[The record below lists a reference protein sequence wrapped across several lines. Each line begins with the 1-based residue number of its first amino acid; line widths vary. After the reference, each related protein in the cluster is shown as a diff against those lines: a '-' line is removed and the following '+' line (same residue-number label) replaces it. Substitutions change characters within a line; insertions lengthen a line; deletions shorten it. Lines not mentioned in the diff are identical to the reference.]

1 MDKKINISL
10 VGGQPFPVYAQILDN
25 QPEIAI
31 LVCSDQTE
39 KDAMRIKAV
48 LNHNLPQTGVSL
60 LKISAEDNA
69 LANQY
74 IKAQSEIFSKPGH
87 EITINIA
94 GGTKPWSILFAK
106 HFAGKAKLVFI
117 DQNNII
123 WDMDTLEY
131 HELSPKDVSIEDL
144 AALHGVEFL
153 NKTNL
158 TFYTDQDR
166 ALIPRIIEARR
177 WNSGAFQALT
187 SPTGQQ
193 RPEAE
198 RSGIKWLDDQTC
210 RITLF
215 NPQKGAKTFTLQ
227 SPHARSIVPR
237 FAWFELQVALMLSQW
252 PVTKQVWLNS
262 EVALPNGVEALNEID
277 VIVET
282 TIGKFLFVEC
292 KTSVYNPTDIDK
304 FNDVVKKTGGL
315 GAKRIFMTDKPM
327 SGTIAGKCDHA
338 KIPHFAMRQIT
349 SNRANQLNFFAA
361 LDAYMSNINER

>member
-131 HELSPKDVSIEDL
+131 HAPTKTEL
-144 AALHGVEFL
+144 
-153 NKTNL
+153 
-158 TFYTDQDR
+158 
-166 ALIPRIIEARR
+166 
-177 WNSGAFQALT
+177 
-187 SPTGQQ
+187 
-193 RPEAE
+193 
-198 RSGIKWLDDQTC
+198 
-210 RITLF
+210 
-215 NPQKGAKTFTLQ
+215 
-227 SPHARSIVPR
+227 
-237 FAWFELQVALMLSQW
+237 
-252 PVTKQVWLNS
+252 
-262 EVALPNGVEALNEID
+262 
-277 VIVET
+277 
-282 TIGKFLFVEC
+282 
-292 KTSVYNPTDIDK
+292 
-304 FNDVVKKTGGL
+304 
-315 GAKRIFMTDKPM
+315 
-327 SGTIAGKCDHA
+327 
-338 KIPHFAMRQIT
+338 
-349 SNRANQLNFFAA
+349 
-361 LDAYMSNINER
+361 